1 VLIDVTPAALQAGFR
16 FPVAVTAALM
26 AVVETIPE
34 QHSHEDIEGCG
45 TLCRVIDY
53 AEQVTP
59 FENVDSHRQ
68 CQNMFKKILWKD
80 VSKFLARSL

>member
-34 QHSHEDIEGCG
+34 QYSHEDIEG
-45 TLCRVIDY
+45 R
-53 AEQVTP
+53 
-59 FENVDSHRQ
+59 
-68 CQNMFKKILWKD
+68 LWD
-80 VSKFLARSL
+80 VLWMASLWPLEERNPDAHGLPLR